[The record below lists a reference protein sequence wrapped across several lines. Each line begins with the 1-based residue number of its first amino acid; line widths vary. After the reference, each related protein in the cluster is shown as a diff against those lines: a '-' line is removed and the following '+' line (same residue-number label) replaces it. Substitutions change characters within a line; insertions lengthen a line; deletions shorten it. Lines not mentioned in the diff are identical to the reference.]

1 MHKKR
6 KVVPCRLAPITQINK
21 LDAKIYQLIK
31 MSKKQSL
38 NVFETRSMYL
48 NE

>member
-6 KVVPCRLAPITQINK
+6 KVGACRLAPITQINK
-21 LDAKIYQLIK
+21 LHAKIYQLIK

-38 NVFETRSMYL
+38 NVFQTRSMYL
-48 NE
+48 NK